1 VVVADL
7 LEAATEVAAEATVV
21 ESTRSI
27 QINPAKSKRAR
38 ANATVGPVSCYLS
51 SPRLFVAVISAAPR
65 SYMSSAG
72 NYEHRAIPFFWSNG
86 SWCIAI
92 PHWVPLRIRPGNVT
106 LPNTAGAKAFL
117 PAFHSPENRKDGKS

>member
-1 VVVADL
+1 MVRATVEASTVVVA
-7 LEAATEVAAEATVV
+7 AATVV

-72 NYEHRAIPFFWSNG
+72 NYEHRAIAFFWSNG

-92 PHWVPLRIRPGNVT
+92 PHWVPL
-106 LPNTAGAKAFL
+106 
-117 PAFHSPENRKDGKS
+117 

>member
-1 VVVADL
+1 MAAQPEASTVVRATVEASTVVAHL

-27 QINPAKSKRAR
+27 QIKFKSILLNPSGQ
-38 ANATVGPVSCYLS
+38 GPTLPLAQFRVTSVHLVFSLLS
-51 SPRLFVAVISAAPR
+51 PR

-92 PHWVPLRIRPGNVT
+92 PHWVPL
-106 LPNTAGAKAFL
+106 
-117 PAFHSPENRKDGKS
+117 